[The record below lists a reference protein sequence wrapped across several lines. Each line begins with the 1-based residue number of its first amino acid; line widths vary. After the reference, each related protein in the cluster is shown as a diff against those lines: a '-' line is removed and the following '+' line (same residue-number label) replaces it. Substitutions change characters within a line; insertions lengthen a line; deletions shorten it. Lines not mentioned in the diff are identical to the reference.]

1 MKFFGL
7 TAGFKLTKDR
17 IIASTSVVSIIA
29 LCCFS
34 GLGISA
40 LLDADAQAA
49 VARHEQEVSEM
60 LESSDSSDTD
70 TSSDSSD
77 GSEDTTPSS
86 ESAAVTSSDTSE
98 TSGSDPSTS
107 DQSQPS
113 DQTSESTSAST
124 SATATSETTTQTTIG
139 ESTHNAIVYA
149 TRVINLRTGP
159 GTSYES
165 IRQLSR
171 GDRID
176 VIAVTTNGWYKTIRG
191 NYVSAQYTQAEPI
204 NTPSPTPKPATPTP
218 KPATPT
224 PKPTQQTTSGGGGG
238 SGNMELVGNFRV
250 TFYIPVNGTRTASGS
265 TATMGRTVA
274 ANKND
279 FPFGTVI
286 YVENDPLGGD
296 GYYTVEDR
304 GVGTGVID
312 IFVDGMGDV
321 PGYGTTT
328 RKVYIVR

>member
-1 MKFFGL
+1 MLMKFLGI
-7 TAGFKLTKDR
+7 TSGIKLTKDR

-49 VARHEQEVSEM
+49 IARHEQEVSEM
-60 LESSDSSDTD
+60 LESS
-70 TSSDSSD
+70 SDSSETIVSSESSD
-77 GSEDTTPSS
+77 GTDNTTPSS
-86 ESAAVTSSDTSE
+86 ESAAVTSSDSSE
-98 TSGSDPSTS
+98 TSGTDTS
-107 DQSQPS
+107 SS
-113 DQTSESTSAST
+113 DQTSDTTSQTTT
-124 SATATSETTTQTTIG
+124 SATTTSETTTQTTIG

-165 IRQLSR
+165 IRQLNR

-191 NYVSAQYTQAEPI
+191 NYVYATYTQTEPV
-204 NTPSPTPKPATPTP
+204 NTPTPTPKPATPTP

-224 PKPTQQTTSGGGGG
+224 PKPTQQSSSGGG
-238 SGNMELVGNFRV
+238 SGNMELVGTFRV

-274 ANKND
+274 ANKGD

-312 IFVDGMGDV
+312 IFVDTMSDV